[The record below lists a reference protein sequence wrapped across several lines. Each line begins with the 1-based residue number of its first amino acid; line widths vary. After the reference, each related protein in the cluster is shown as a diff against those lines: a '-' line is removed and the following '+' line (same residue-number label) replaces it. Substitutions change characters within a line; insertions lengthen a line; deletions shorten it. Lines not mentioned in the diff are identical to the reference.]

1 MSHNREGLNAYT
13 DAPTG
18 RAIGHAFM
26 RYKSA
31 MLLREVEYARPATIE
46 DALVV
51 LGSNPNAR
59 ALAGGQTL
67 VNVMKARAAAPDVLV
82 DLNGLDGLRQISV
95 GADGGLELGAMATYA
110 SVMQAPEVHAT
121 RPVVAEVAGMI
132 GDVQVRNRGT
142 VGGNVCTGD
151 PTNHFPPLMVA
162 LGATM
167 TVRGS
172 DGEREVPA
180 DEFFLGVYMT
190 QAGPGELLTKI
201 SIPPADGQA
210 DGFAIVPIGKDGT
223 AIVLAAACVRAN
235 GSIQSV
241 RVTLGC
247 VDAVPVRL
255 QALESRLAGG
265 DTAES
270 AVRESAR
277 GTTAELDPPS
287 DVHASADYRRHLA
300 EVVAVRAVVDATGRA
315 RR

>member
-1 MSHNREGLNAYT
+1 
-13 DAPTG
+13 
-18 RAIGHAFM
+18 
-26 RYKSA
+26 

-46 DALVV
+46 DALAV

-82 DLNGLDGLRQISV
+82 DLNGLDELRQISV
-95 GADGGLELGAMATYA
+95 GADGGLELGAMATY
-110 SVMQAPEVHAT
+110 SSIMQSPEVHAT
-121 RPVVAEVAGMI
+121 RPIVAEVAGMI
-132 GDVQVRNRGT
+132 ADVQVRNRGT

-167 TVRGS
+167 TVRGP

-180 DEFFLGVYMT
+180 EDFFLGVYMT

-201 SIPPADGQA
+201 SVPPRRRRRPTASRSSRSA
-210 DGFAIVPIGKDGT
+210 RTAR

-235 GSIQSV
+235 GTIESARIA
-241 RVTLGC
+241 LGC
-247 VDAVPVRL
+247 VDAVPVR
-255 QALESRLAGG
+255 
-265 DTAES
+265 
-270 AVRESAR
+270 AR
-277 GTTAELDPPS
+277 GARIEARRRRRHAQRRPRERQGHDRRLDPPS

-300 EVVAVRAVVDATGRA
+300 EVVAVRAVVDATERA